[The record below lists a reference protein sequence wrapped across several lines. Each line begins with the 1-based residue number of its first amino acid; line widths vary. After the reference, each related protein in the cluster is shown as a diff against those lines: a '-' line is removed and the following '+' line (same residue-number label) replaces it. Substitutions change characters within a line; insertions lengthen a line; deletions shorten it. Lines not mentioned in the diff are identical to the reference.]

1 MRTLTTTVSL
11 FLVGAVLSGCAVG
24 TVEVP
29 AGTGVTSATPGPVDE
44 LTARTFVMDTGDGA
58 ELCLGGVGESLPP
71 VCGGPKVVGWDW
83 AEVEDEESLSGSTW
97 GDYEVH
103 GTWDG
108 NAFTLTR
115 TPMPYD
121 PRAASTPLPDPT
133 PGVPA
138 DPAAIARAMEDYSS
152 AMSAPGGPLGVG
164 EYQGRVSVGVIH
176 DDGTQQAAADA
187 EYGKD
192 VVEIYSALRPVD
204 GN

>member
-1 MRTLTTTVSL
+1 MGIRATSVSL
-11 FLVGAVLSGCAVG
+11 LLVGAALSGCAAGADDVS
-24 TVEVP
+24 
-29 AGTGVTSATPGPVDE
+29 AGTGATSATPAPVDE

-71 VCGGPKVVGWDW
+71 SCGGPDAVGWDW
-83 AEVEDEESLSGSTW
+83 AAVEDEETLSGSTW
-97 GDYEVH
+97 GHYEVH

-108 NAFTLTR
+108 TAFTLTR
-115 TPMPYD
+115 TPVSYD

-138 DPAAIARAMEDYSS
+138 DPAAIARAMEDHSS
-152 AMSAPGGPLGVG
+152 AMGTPGGPLWLG

-187 EYGKD
+187 EYGED
-192 VVEIYSALRPVD
+192 VVEIHSALRPAEGD
-204 GN
+204 